1 MSLVLETRGVS
12 ELDVDYS
19 RATQLSTIGSLADA
33 VLRELIAIE
42 LGALRPDQLVA
53 VPQAAKIFR
62 LAATQYAHPR
72 TIWDAHSVVDDIV
85 HFSSPVSGDL
95 GTAAEPQADDI
106 QPWLVGL
113 ADALEALT
121 KQTTDSTAIDLVRRE
136 FTQISQSTMRSA
148 SRMVS
153 GHLFLA

>member
-42 LGALRPDQLVA
+42 LGKLGPDQLVA

-62 LAATQYAHPR
+62 LASIICDMNTTLAL
-72 TIWDAHSVVDDIV
+72 VD
-85 HFSSPVSGDL
+85 
-95 GTAAEPQADDI
+95 QN
-106 QPWLVGL
+106 
-113 ADALEALT
+113 
-121 KQTTDSTAIDLVRRE
+121 KQTEVTTNRH
-136 FTQISQSTMRSA
+136 TQLDHR
-148 SRMVS
+148 
-153 GHLFLA
+153 